1 MRSKCCGDV
10 WCGDSSVLAGWGF
23 RILRHIHAW
32 LIACKLQHAST
43 MRWKQW
49 SQGQTQKKELTL
61 HKNNSPRFHENTRI
75 CECHQTRHSL
85 YQLKS
90 FLQTLQ
96 TQPVSPPTLSCT
108 FRNFHAT
115 FDRVIKVWLSQT
127 PRILPTVSQ
136 GVTALY
142 ICCKYH
148 TSKQIGIFF
157 LLGSSK
163 WTFAWNLQ
171 YWTYSWKF
179 DKNDIRSN
187 LAI

>member
-61 HKNNSPRFHENTRI
+61 TIHNSPRFHENARI

-136 GVTALY
+136 ALRRC

-148 TSKQIGIFF
+148 TLKQIGIFF
-157 LLGSSK
+157 CLECSK

-171 YWTYSWKF
+171 NWAYSWKF